1 MGISLSK
8 PKTINKVVLIDIDRI
23 KPNRNQPRTNFNQKE
38 LEGLSE
44 SILENGML
52 QPISVRKE
60 QSGFEL
66 IAGERRL
73 RAAKL
78 AKLKNIPCII
88 IDTTVRQAAVFAL
101 IENLQREDLNYF
113 DEAVALRELIV
124 EWGISQVE
132 LGEKLGKAQSTIA
145 NKLRLLKY
153 DDCSRQIMLGNNI
166 TERQARAL
174 LKIEDDSKLFEA
186 INYISVNKL
195 SSAQT
200 ERYVEIMLSAKKALP
215 KRNTRPIVKD
225 VRIFINTINNAI
237 KLMNQ
242 SGIQA
247 SAQKIDSDD
256 FIEYIVKI
264 PLQNG
269 TISKIV
275 R

>member
-1 MGISLSK
+1 MGISLSR
-8 PKTINKVVLIDIDRI
+8 PKTINKVVLIDVDRI
-23 KPNRNQPRTNFNQKE
+23 KPNRNQPRTMFNQRE

-44 SILENGML
+44 SILANGML
-52 QPISVRKE
+52 QPITVRKE
-60 QSGFEL
+60 ESSFEL

-78 AKLKNIPCII
+78 ANLKNIPCIVI
-88 IDTTVRQAAVFAL
+88 ETTVRQAAVFAL

-174 LKIEDDSKLFEA
+174 LKIEDDTKLFEA
-186 INYISVNKL
+186 IDYISANKL

-200 ERYVEIMLSAKKALP
+200 EQYIEAILKAKKALP
-215 KRNTRPIVKD
+215 KRNYKPVVKD

-256 FIEYIVKI
+256 CIEYVVKI
-264 PLQNG
+264 PLHGG
-269 TISKIV
+269 TITKIV